1 LLLARSLFPKHRKE
15 AAMPTEVIQVGAT
28 SVRFLVEG
36 SESNGSV
43 AVFEVF
49 IPANANMPAP
59 HSHDGYEETIYGLA
73 GTSTW
78 TVEGN
83 ATEVGVGDAICIPRG
98 AVHAFDNRG
107 ELDAKAL
114 AVVTPGILGPE
125 FFREAGAV
133 LADAGGGPPDFG
145 RLGEVMR
152 RHGLTSAPKPV
163 SP

>member
-1 LLLARSLFPKHRKE
+1 
-15 AAMPTEVIQVGAT
+15 MPTEVIQLGAT
-28 SVRFLVEG
+28 SVRFLIEG

-43 AVFEVF
+43 AVFEVS
-49 IPANANMPAP
+49 IPAQANMPAP

-83 ATEVGVGDAICIPRG
+83 AIEVGVGDAICIPRG

-107 ELDAKAL
+107 EIDAKAL
-114 AVVTPGILGPE
+114 AVVTPGILGPD

-133 LADAGGGPPDFG
+133 LAEAGGGPPDLV

-152 RHGLTSAPKPV
+152 RHGLTPAPKPA
-163 SP
+163 

>member
-1 LLLARSLFPKHRKE
+1 MLRKE
-15 AAMPTEVIQVGAT
+15 TTMPTDVIQVGAT

-36 SESNGSV
+36 AESNGSV
-43 AVFEVF
+43 AVFEAF
-49 IPANANMPAP
+49 IPAHAHMPAP

-73 GTSTW
+73 ETSTW

-83 ATEVGVGDAICIPRG
+83 TTAVGVGVAICIPRG

-107 ELDAKAL
+107 EADAKAL
-114 AVVTPGILGPE
+114 VVVTPGILGPD

-133 LADAGGGPPDFG
+133 LADAEGGPPDLA

-152 RHGLTSAPKPV
+152 RHGLTPAPKPA
-163 SP
+163 S